1 MLRRWLVL
9 LLWSSGSVSFEL
21 DTWLEQQQ
29 LACVDAASKLSS
41 DAATVRAASKLC
53 DLSSAAAKFHELG
66 GDDPAVLAALR
77 LADLKKL
84 GLKTMLAKRLDRA
97 IEQLAAELPPP
108 AAEGDSDG
116 GSLED
121 ERVAAAR
128 KYVAMAAGDTGEAV
142 IPGRRL
148 PTEIDHA
155 FLLRTGLDSVPRLR
169 QYTDAD
175 PVAAARRLLA
185 LGAGPTKASPLPTW
199 LAMALAEHNLR
210 EAAAETARQ
219 EALAPSLADVSAEI
233 EAAAAGLREAV
244 PTQWQS
250 DAAKGFRERWQIEE
264 RLGAAGR
271 AVPSPTD
278 SFAAA

>member
-1 MLRRWLVL
+1 MLRRWLL
-9 LLWSSGSVSFEL
+9 LLWCSGSVSFEL

-66 GDDPAVLAALR
+66 AGDPAVLAALR
-77 LADLKKL
+77 LADLKGL

-108 AAEGDSDG
+108 AADG
-116 GSLED
+116 AGGSSLED

-148 PTEIDHA
+148 PPEIDHA
-155 FLLRTGLDSVPRLR
+155 FLLHVGLDSVPRLR

-185 LGAGPTKASPLPTW
+185 LGADSNKASPLPTW

-264 RLGAAGR
+264 RLGTAGR
-271 AVPSPTD
+271 AVPSPTN